1 MTRENKNLRNC
12 FIGKGQ
18 IRCIHL
24 NIYIP
29 MHYFFSICVS
39 ALLSPNMKKIEL
51 ESVAVIDMIA
61 LPEYG
66 ILIADYN
73 KRIIILDNDNLSV
86 KKGELSLEDKP
97 YGLTTM
103 DDHTVAASV
112 GHSCIL
118 VVDMHTKVIT
128 QTIDVATDIK
138 GTVWGLAYLDGDF
151 FLAAT
156 DKIVRINQNSS
167 DYENVYSSTNGW
179 IFYLQIHDRKLFFTN
194 YKSKSF
200 LCATLSGDV
209 LFEYQTDKLK
219 GPYGFTR
226 FNCDSFYVAD
236 WTTNR
241 VHKIEDTGTNG
252 EILLT
257 KSDGIFKPRVILYE
271 DKHKSLL
278 IACNGGKLLVQTK
291 RRSSIARE
299 RVLKN

>member
-1 MTRENKNLRNC
+1 MCSFKYVYTYSYAL
-12 FIGKGQ
+12 
-18 IRCIHL
+18 L
-24 NIYIP
+24 
-29 MHYFFSICVS
+29 FSICVS
-39 ALLSPNMKKIEL
+39 ALLSSNMKKIEL

-73 KRIIILDNDNLSV
+73 KRIIILDNDNISV
-86 KKGELSLEDKP
+86 KKGEISLEDKP

-118 VVDMHTKVIT
+118 VVDIRTKVIT
-128 QTIDVATDIK
+128 RTIDVANDIK
-138 GTVWGLAYLDGDF
+138 VTLWGLAYLDGDF
-151 FLAAT
+151 FLAAK
-156 DKIVRINQNSS
+156 DEIVRINQNSS

-194 YKSKSF
+194 FKSKSF

-291 RRSSIARE
+291 RRSSIARDST
-299 RVLKN
+299 